1 MVDRLG
7 KEEKWPFFPSFRL
20 AQKEWTPYFVLS
32 TRFESIPS
40 RYYLLRR
47 GQAAARP
54 GLLGSTKL
62 PKARA
67 RHTGSFAGEYPVMGQ
82 VRKHKTPR
90 TAAQPA
96 AGPPESPEEHTATP
110 AQPRF
115 EEEDVP
121 ADAPELF
128 GSLSQHNL
136 LGEEDVEMTL
146 SEEDEGEAAHYGS
159 QLPGAAAK
167 AAAATGKKTPA
178 SGQKKVPKVSKLS
191 GGAAVDLTSAEKAEL
206 REPFKPLKKDKCGND
221 PYICFFNS
229 HHMHVQHELGR
240 PIMCMCSTSLAA
252 FDETPPH
259 ARAVRICARRD
270 HACRGCTLAHH
281 SVRWSVHTNNAH
293 CTQTLWSCRQGHGGA
308 SQVSCS
314 QRAHP

>member
-1 MVDRLG
+1 
-7 KEEKWPFFPSFRL
+7 
-20 AQKEWTPYFVLS
+20 
-32 TRFESIPS
+32 
-40 RYYLLRR
+40 
-47 GQAAARP
+47 
-54 GLLGSTKL
+54 
-62 PKARA
+62 
-67 RHTGSFAGEYPVMGQ
+67 MGQ

-136 LGEEDVEMTL
+136 LGEEYVEMTL

-221 PYICFFNS
+221 PYISVERNQWRVRRLASTPHAPPLADVRVC
-229 HHMHVQHELGR
+229 LRRTGGR
-240 PIMCMCSTSLAA
+240 PRSPQAT
-252 FDETPPH
+252 
-259 ARAVRICARRD
+259 
-270 HACRGCTLAHH
+270 
-281 SVRWSVHTNNAH
+281 
-293 CTQTLWSCRQGHGGA
+293 
-308 SQVSCS
+308 
-314 QRAHP
+314 